1 LIVEENADRRFGAPR
16 GASELEKERGQGRES
31 VNLQPQ
37 LLVRKKK
44 KRRKRKGGR
53 G

>member
-16 GASELEKERGQGRES
+16 GASELEKERRQGRES

-44 KRRKRKGGR
+44 RRKRKGGR